1 MQLEK
6 NSYRINDVKGLKD
19 KICQG
24 SMHLGTSKF
33 IYVQVYA

>member
-6 NSYRINDVKGLKD
+6 NSYRINDVKELKD

-24 SMHLGTSKF
+24 SMHLGTSKL
-33 IYVQVYA
+33 IYVRVYA